1 MIKKFSRNIIFALVV
16 VVILLVIYREYH
28 VEEGFDYLTMSSYEW
43 RRSSI
48 VRWISIGALI
58 FLSIVVII
66 EVIRVIIQY
75 NNGTGNGRS
84 SLIDVIFE

>member
-16 VVILLVIYREYH
+16 AVILLVIYREYH
-28 VEEGFDYLTMSSYEW
+28 VEEGFDDLTMSRYEW

-58 FLSIVVII
+58 FLFIVVII
-66 EVIRVIIQY
+66 EVIRVITQY

-84 SLIDVIFE
+84 SLIDVILV